1 MRNFSLAMS
10 RLWEKISGNP
20 IDFFRVITPILLTI
34 SFIVV
39 LIGWF
44 EYKDYAQLA
53 IPIQQKLSVPLM
65 VFGVLS
71 ILAILLF
78 AKSDLSMFLAIA
90 VVAYVVGGDVLSKQI
105 SESITGNHS
114 PYTES
119 SAQLGTPNYSGGAI
133 IIPDASGASSLP
145 GTLPKEQKYTR
156 GDPSPA
162 QTTKNHADNKN

>member
-1 MRNFSLAMS
+1 MRNPGTALN

-20 IDFFRVITPILLTI
+20 VDFFRIVTPILLTI

-39 LIGWF
+39 LAGWF

-53 IPIQQKLSVPLM
+53 VPIQQKLSVPLM

-90 VVAYVVGGDVLSKQI
+90 VVAYVVGGEVLSKQI

-114 PYTES
+114 PYAET
-119 SAQLGTPNYSGGAI
+119 AGQLGTPNYSGGAI
-133 IIPDASGASSLP
+133 VIPDTSALP
-145 GTLPKEQKYTR
+145 GLSDSIPEAQKHT
-156 GDPSPA
+156 GHIPPLTQA
-162 QTTKNHADNKN
+162 TENHTENKN